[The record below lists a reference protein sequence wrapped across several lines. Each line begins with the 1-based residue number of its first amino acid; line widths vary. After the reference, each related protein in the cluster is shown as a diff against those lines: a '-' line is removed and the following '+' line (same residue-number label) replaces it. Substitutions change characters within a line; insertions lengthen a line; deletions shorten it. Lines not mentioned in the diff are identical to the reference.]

1 MTLPDFLAFYPQ
13 FTDFTPA
20 VVLTTLV
27 DQANDRFSSF
37 GSDAEEARRLY
48 TAHKLT
54 LYDFT
59 ALPAESRS
67 SSSSRASAGKG
78 LSETQVSSKKV
89 GEVQVNY
96 THTSLASSGAS
107 VSTALAD
114 LTETVYG
121 LQLLTLIR
129 THSFTHYIP

>member
-1 MTLPDFLAFYPQ
+1 MTFPDFLAFYPQ

-107 VSTALAD
+107 VSTSMAD

-129 THSFTHYIP
+129 QHNFPLYVP